1 MSFAI
6 LEPFRVG
13 FVFDRTFIHFK
24 ALNFVHKQPLLLMD
38 GLNSVIGL
46 LSFPLPGL
54 HLLLSVWTPM
64 LMEVVHL
71 LLGVLEGL
79 LQLIDLPLLLPIL
92 CQVPSDLVLQRLLML
107 VHPIVE
113 DLLLNLPEMIVIVTI
128 DSLIIRDELY
138 PVPYH
143 RDMLL

>member
-1 MSFAI
+1 
-6 LEPFRVG
+6 
-13 FVFDRTFIHFK
+13 
-24 ALNFVHKQPLLLMD
+24 
-38 GLNSVIGL
+38 
-46 LSFPLPGL
+46 
-54 HLLLSVWTPM
+54 
-64 LMEVVHL
+64 MEVVHL